1 MLTPVGET
9 KCERVPSGSVSG
21 ADGDADTEGDGE
33 GGDDGPPHGSTL
45 PWLAETPPGTSL
57 LVAGPPMTRK
67 RRLTMRLL
75 AGIDA
80 AAARVLVTTR
90 ADADGIEREYR
101 SVDPRIV
108 PERLAVVDCVTEQ
121 RGSGFDPGRERTAT
135 RRYANDPGDL
145 TGVGIGV
152 SEFMRRF
159 ADEGTEVA
167 VGLHTLS
174 TMLMYADLNRLY
186 RFVHVLTSRANVAGA
201 RGAYVLDDAADDP
214 GVIAQ
219 PFDGM
224 VAVRDGESGPEV
236 RVRGVDPGPRRWTP
250 LQSL

>member
-1 MLTPVGET
+1 
-9 KCERVPSGSVSG
+9 VSE
-21 ADGDADTEGDGE
+21 ADTDADDA
-33 GGDDGPPHGSTL
+33 GDDGEPPGGATL
-45 PWLAETPPGTSL
+45 PWLAATPPGTSL

-67 RRLTMRLL
+67 RELMLRLL
-75 AGIDA
+75 TGVDA
-80 AAARVLVTTR
+80 EAARVLVTTR
-90 ADADGIEREYR
+90 LDADGIEREYR
-101 SVDPRIV
+101 AVDPGIA

-121 RGSGFDPGRERTAT
+121 RGSGFDPDRAESPT

-159 ADEGTEVA
+159 ADGGTDVA

-174 TMLMYADLNRLY
+174 TMLMYADLSRVY
-186 RFVHVLTSRANVAGA
+186 RFVHVLTSRASVAGA
-201 RGAYVLDDAADDP
+201 RGAYVLDDSADDP

-219 PFDGM
+219 PFDGL

-250 LQSL
+250 LESL

>member
-1 MLTPVGET
+1 MRASARR
-9 KCERVPSGSVSG
+9 CVSG
-21 ADGDADTEGDGE
+21 ADADGDAE
-33 GGDDGPPHGSTL
+33 GDDGEPPRGSAL
-45 PWLAETPPGTSL
+45 PWLAATPPGTSL

-67 RRLTMRLL
+67 RRLTMRLR
-75 AGIDA
+75 AGVDEE
-80 AAARVLVTTR
+80 AARALVTTR
-90 ADADGIEREYR
+90 LDADGMEREYR
-101 SVDPRIV
+101 AVDPGIA

-121 RGSGFDPGRERTAT
+121 RGSGFDPDRVESPT

-159 ADEGTEVA
+159 ADEGLDVA
-167 VGLHTLS
+167 IGLHTLS

-186 RFVHVLTSRANVAGA
+186 RFVHVLTSRATVAGA
-201 RGAYVLDDAADDP
+201 RGAYVLDDSADDP

-224 VAVRDGESGPEV
+224 VAVRDGEAGPEV

-250 LQSL
+250 LDAL